1 MEREKFVRYRI
12 LAGMLRLRQFTV
24 FELAHLTGVEPGSIR
39 KFIERADDLVT
50 RLGKQAPSGRGGRY
64 IQYEVQPERLEQL
77 RRDLDLLYSVIGA
90 ADQDVVDRELPRE
103 APAAVGE
110 RHPLVTDLL
119 VAEDLLLNAFP
130 EAESDE
136 EREQCIKAGT
146 ITFEGV
152 GAALDGQI
160 DRWVAED
167 VNAHLC
173 LLDSLV
179 RLAEAEVEV
188 RAGASVESLA
198 GDLDAITA
206 SVQSLPW
213 GVIGTTAGP
222 VASQIWTRIAQL
234 TPPFG
239 NDPLTRPSHAQHYDT
254 SLEGADALRVV
265 HRQELLRSL
274 ALPDVKLVLIG
285 HKGRWVAIEG
295 KQVIATAESAE
306 SVYAM
311 ASQQGVDAPLVFRV
325 PDRPLMELL

>member
-1 MEREKFVRYRI
+1 
-12 LAGMLRLRQFTV
+12 
-24 FELAHLTGVEPGSIR
+24 
-39 KFIERADDLVT
+39 
-50 RLGKQAPSGRGGRY
+50 
-64 IQYEVQPERLEQL
+64 
-77 RRDLDLLYSVIGA
+77 
-90 ADQDVVDRELPRE
+90 
-103 APAAVGE
+103 
-110 RHPLVTDLL
+110 
-119 VAEDLLLNAFP
+119 
-130 EAESDE
+130 
-136 EREQCIKAGT
+136 
-146 ITFEGV
+146 
-152 GAALDGQI
+152 
-160 DRWVAED
+160 VAED

-239 NDPLTRPSHAQHYDT
+239 NDPLTRPSHAQHHDT
-254 SLEGADALRVV
+254 SLEGADALRVA

-306 SVYAM
+306 RVYAM